1 MTDNLVVELSA
12 AIIAV
17 TGESPHVLTVGGTAL
32 PAGPFDPG
40 RDRTID
46 LGVRRWV
53 REQAGLELGY
63 VEQLY
68 TFGDRNRDP
77 RERRG
82 GPRILSIGYLALVR
96 QVPLARDHET
106 AAWRDWYDFLPWE
119 DWRNGR
125 PRLLD
130 REVAP
135 QLRKWVR
142 AAGGTDERRR
152 RRDRVEDAFGLTSG
166 AWNDDSV
173 LERYELIYEAG
184 LDVGEPLALDHR
196 RILATA
202 MGRLRGKIKYRPV
215 IFELLPPRFTLTR
228 LQRTTEALAGM
239 RLHTGNFRRLIDGA
253 GLVEGTGRRTA
264 ATGGRPAEEF
274 RFRREVLLERPAP
287 GVRLRGRSSAAGRSA
302 LTE

>member
-1 MTDNLVVELSA
+1 MATRKLVVELSA

-17 TGESPHVLTVGGTAL
+17 SDESPQVLTVGGAAL
-32 PAGPFDPG
+32 PAGPFDPSS
-40 RDRTID
+40 DRTIE

-77 RERRG
+77 REQRG

-96 QVPLARDHET
+96 QPAHKPEHSAT
-106 AAWRDWYDFLPWE
+106 QWRDWYDFLPYE
-119 DWRNGR
+119 DWRSGR

-130 REVAP
+130 RELAP
-135 QLRKWVR
+135 QLRRWVR
-142 AAGGTDERRR
+142 AGSDTGERRR
-152 RRDRVEDAFGLTSG
+152 RRERVEDAFGLTSG
-166 AWNDDSV
+166 AWNDDRV
-173 LERYELIYEAG
+173 LERYELLYEARI
-184 LDVGEPLALDHR
+184 DVGQPLALDHR

-202 MGRLRGKIKYRPV
+202 VGRLRGKITYRPV
-215 IFELLPPRFTLTR
+215 IFELMPPHFTLTR
-228 LQRTTEALAGM
+228 LQRTAEALAGT
-239 RLHTGNFRRLIDGA
+239 RLHTSNFRRLIDGA
-253 GLVEGTGRRTA
+253 GLVEGTGRRAA

-287 GVRLRGRSSAAGRSA
+287 GVRPGRRVPAGRSSPI
-302 LTE
+302 E